1 MCLKE
6 STVVSS
12 AFYKLENS
20 KITNTD
26 KHQVTSI
33 EEYYFKFQEKEKRR
47 VLIEKRRVL
56 IEIMGD

>member
-26 KHQVTSI
+26 QHQVTSI